1 MCRIPD
7 CDGNLYGENCPMR
20 CGHCVRSEQCHQ
32 INGTCMNG
40 CDSGYQGSI
49 CMEGN
54 FCVAVGSYFKISI
67 NICNYLYIYFFYSGC
82 KDNYFGPNCNEMC
95 NSTCKSCNKV
105 TGICDIGCHHGWKGL
120 FCHERMFINV
130 C

>member
-7 CDGNLYGENCPMR
+7 CDGNLYGENCSMH
-20 CGHCVRSEQCHQ
+20 CGHCVRSEQCHH

-49 CMEGN
+49 CMEGS
-54 FCVAVGSYFKISI
+54 FWFAVGSNFKISI
-67 NICNYLYIYFFYSGC
+67 SICNYLYIYFLFYSGC
-82 KDNYFGPNCNEMC
+82 KDNYFGPNYNEMC

-105 TGICDIGCHHGWKGL
+105 TGICDIGCHPGWK
-120 FCHERMFINV
+120 
-130 C
+130 